1 MRAEAYKAMLG
12 VVGLATIIGGCGMP
26 LNAPPL
32 DVVGGVELERYA
44 GKWYEIARYP
54 NWFQNNDCDGT
65 TAEYTLRD
73 DGTIRVENR
82 CRDLDGGGEDVIVG
96 TARIP
101 DASKPA
107 QLKVG
112 FFGPFEGD
120 YWIIALDEENY
131 QWAVVG
137 EPRRAFFW
145 ILSRTPEM
153 DPAVYESIL
162 AQMPDW
168 GYDPTRLRVT
178 RQVAE

>member
-1 MRAEAYKAMLG
+1 MNKAMLG
-12 VVGLATIIGGCGMP
+12 AMGLATLVGGCGFPMDAAP
-26 LNAPPL
+26 LE
-32 DVVGGVELERYA
+32 VVKDVELERYA

-54 NWFQNNDCDGT
+54 NWFQGDDCDGT
-65 TAEYTLRD
+65 TAEYSIRE

-82 CRDLDGGGEDVIVG
+82 CRDLEGGGEDVIVG
-96 TARIP
+96 SARVP
-101 DASKPA
+101 DETKPA

-131 QWAVVG
+131 EWAVVG

-153 DPAVYESIL
+153 DADVFDAIV
-162 AQMPDW
+162 AQMPEW
-168 GYDPTRLRVT
+168 GYDPERLRIT
-178 RQVAE
+178 RQVTE